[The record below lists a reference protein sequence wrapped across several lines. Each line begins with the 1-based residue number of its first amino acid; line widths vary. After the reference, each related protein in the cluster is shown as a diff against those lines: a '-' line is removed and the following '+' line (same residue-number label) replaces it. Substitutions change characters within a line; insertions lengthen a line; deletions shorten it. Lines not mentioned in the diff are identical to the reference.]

1 MRISGGRFVR
11 IFQWIAPVVLVV
23 FVLFGRALFGA
34 PLGWMA
40 AIGLFIAPF
49 VIIAMYI
56 PPIIGLFDREAKAAR
71 STRVFYDVTSYV
83 LWAAMLLMGL
93 SLVDGGDSGDVGS
106 VLTTWGLSDPV
117 AEGMFVGALI
127 FSILAWIATLVAAIA
142 SVVASSRRT
151 R

>member
-11 IFQWIAPVVLVV
+11 IFQWIAPVVLVA

-49 VIIAMYI
+49 VILGMYI
-56 PPIIGLFDREAKAAR
+56 PPIVVVFDRDAKAAR
-71 STRVFYDVTSYV
+71 STRVFYDVASYV
-83 LWAAMLLMGL
+83 LWAALIVLGL
-93 SLVDGGDSGDVGS
+93 ALVDGGDSGDVGS
-106 VLTTWGLSDPV
+106 VLTTWGVPDAVTGVLAAV
-117 AEGMFVGALI
+117 AALAT
-127 FSILAWIATLVAAIA
+127 ILGWIAALVAAIV
-142 SVVASSRRT
+142 SVVESRRL

>member
-106 VLTTWGLSDPV
+106 VLTTWGLPDPV